1 MAHWFDFLAPSPS
14 TLHSSY
20 STPHLYILPLSAWLL
35 ANPTTLSFLWSA
47 IEPPQWLT
55 PNVFSRIWH
64 TLHAALM
71 MGFACSIEWH
81 ATDLINIHN
90 AGRQAGASVQLKSAW
105 TSPTRPELKSPNQTQ
120 SDRHRQMQ
128 TTTTA
133 KISWITSIFYFY
145 SYNIFFDLSILMIR
159 RATKANRNND
169 KCSRLLNILQK
180 CEGLQTKWNPYDFW
194 QCLSFRNSFWIPEE
208 DNIKYVYIN
217 INI

>member
-1 MAHWFDFLAPSPS
+1 MPLHLSVSFFNYYLYLLPYNHTTPYLISFYGTSDLISWHPAPS

-35 ANPTTLSFLWSA
+35 ANPTTLSFLWSP

-55 PNVFSRIWH
+55 PNLFSRIWH

-145 SYNIFFDLSILMIR
+145 SYNIFFWFFDL
-159 RATKANRNND
+159 D
-169 KCSRLLNILQK
+169 
-180 CEGLQTKWNPYDFW
+180 D
-194 QCLSFRNSFWIPEE
+194 
-208 DNIKYVYIN
+208 
-217 INI
+217 